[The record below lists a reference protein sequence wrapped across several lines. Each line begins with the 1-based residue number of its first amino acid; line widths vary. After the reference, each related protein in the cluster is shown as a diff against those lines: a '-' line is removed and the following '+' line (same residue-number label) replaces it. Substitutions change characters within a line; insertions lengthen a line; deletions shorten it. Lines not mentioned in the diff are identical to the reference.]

1 MTYDQFKKPSTSF
14 SLNKESISKINSDP
28 ALFCKAYFGLPLHDY
43 QKKII
48 SDCLDCNK
56 VAVRMCRQAGKST
69 TIAAFC
75 LYWAFFVPNQ
85 TIIIVSDTYRAAEHL
100 FQIMKGLVS
109 NAPYISNHI
118 TENFVTRM
126 RWDNGSEIKAL
137 PTGVDGHTIRG
148 LTAHVLVLEESAF
161 IDDRIVDEVLIPMT
175 AATSGKIIQISTP
188 IGRNHFFDAFKED
201 SSYAKHHYSWVD
213 AVNAGQL
220 TKEFIEERRKNSSS
234 IAFAR
239 EFEALFTESEN
250 TAFPWQVVSP
260 NIHREFSIPQ
270 HFDAISS
277 SGDYFIGYDIGRF
290 GSKAVISVISR
301 KDDDKLKLV
310 YYKEMSKVSFDEQ
323 FVWLTRLC
331 KHFNP
336 KKVLIDATGQGLP
349 IAERFK
355 NDKVTKFFPLK
366 AIIFGTKSKM
376 AMASYFRKVLEHREI
391 VLPNDKRLL
400 DQILN
405 QEHRLSKD
413 GHDLYNCPDGE
424 NDDILWATLLAAF
437 GTRRAY
443 SDDISYCIVR

>member
-1 MTYDQFKKPSTSF
+1 
-14 SLNKESISKINSDP
+14 
-28 ALFCKAYFGLPLHDY
+28 
-43 QKKII
+43 
-48 SDCLDCNK
+48 
-56 VAVRMCRQAGKST
+56 MCRQAGKST

-260 NIHREFSIPQ
+260 
-270 HFDAISS
+270 
-277 SGDYFIGYDIGRF
+277 
-290 GSKAVISVISR
+290 
-301 KDDDKLKLV
+301 
-310 YYKEMSKVSFDEQ
+310 
-323 FVWLTRLC
+323 T
-331 KHFNP
+331 
-336 KKVLIDATGQGLP
+336 
-349 IAERFK
+349 
-355 NDKVTKFFPLK
+355 
-366 AIIFGTKSKM
+366 IIFGTKSKM